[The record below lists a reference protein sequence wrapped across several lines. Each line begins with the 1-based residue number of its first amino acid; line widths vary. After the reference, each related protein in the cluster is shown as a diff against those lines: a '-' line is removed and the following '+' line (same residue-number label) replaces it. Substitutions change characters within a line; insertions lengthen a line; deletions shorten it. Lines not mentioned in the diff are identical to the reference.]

1 MARCGVGNFI
11 LIDPDICE
19 ARNVLTQRSYIA
31 DSGQAKVKA
40 LANKILNVNP
50 KAKVDIHWMAI
61 TKDTTIEE
69 FVEML
74 PEDTFK
80 DPSKVLIVAST
91 DDFSAQDA
99 ILKVL
104 HSNSKKHRKVVWYCN
119 HRYDGDEK
127 CASPSISES
136 DIKKYYLEALEKLL
150 SNKDSYITEC
160 QERLENEDV
169 LVQLKETRQQAEISL
184 EDLMAEIQGLVHE
197 NARKSQDQQKY
208 RAKFNKFVQQIDEQK
223 KRMAVLK
230 AEELK
235 LVGMREKLHRF
246 IETLKN
252 CKDATVF
259 KEQEW
264 NNLVERAVVKT
275 ESLDFEFKN
284 GERIKITI

>member
-1 MARCGVGNFI
+1 MMVTK
-11 LIDPDICE
+11 
-19 ARNVLTQRSYIA
+19 NVHLPA
-31 DSGQAKVKA
+31 F
-40 LANKILNVNP
+40 LNQ
-50 KAKVDIHWMAI
+50 I
-61 TKDTTIEE
+61 
-69 FVEML
+69 F
-74 PEDTFK
+74 
-80 DPSKVLIVAST
+80 
-91 DDFSAQDA
+91 
-99 ILKVL
+99 
-104 HSNSKKHRKVVWYCN
+104 
-119 HRYDGDEK
+119 
-127 CASPSISES
+127 
-136 DIKKYYLEALEKLL
+136 KKYYLEALEKLL

-184 EDLMAEIQGLVHE
+184 EDLMAEIQGLVQE

>member
-1 MARCGVGNFI
+1 MYSVRK
-11 LIDPDICE
+11 
-19 ARNVLTQRSYIA
+19 S
-31 DSGQAKVKA
+31 
-40 LANKILNVNP
+40 
-50 KAKVDIHWMAI
+50 
-61 TKDTTIEE
+61 
-69 FVEML
+69 FVENA
-74 PEDTFK
+74 DIFT
-80 DPSKVLIVAST
+80 A
-91 DDFSAQDA
+91 
-99 ILKVL
+99 
-104 HSNSKKHRKVVWYCN
+104 
-119 HRYDGDEK
+119 EK
-127 CASPSISES
+127 CFTATAKSIERSCGIVTIGMMVTENVHLPAFLNQ
-136 DIKKYYLEALEKLL
+136 IFKKYYLEALEKLL